1 MLHTHHLQNVWPLLP
16 AATSCHCRVSHTLRF
31 SLWQHCD
38 RDMGWSCTYLGVLCW
53 LLLSHTMI
61 FQLVFAE
68 RIQRMHSIFLPA
80 FLPSAITLQTLYLPR
95 TPTWQCTV
103 PNDTFK
109 SLKKT
114 QVLVLSP
121 NPLGLTFLQHTVLR
135 HVSNKVK
142 LRASKA
148 WLCGIP
154 GGRWHLP
161 QQHRW
166 KEKSNMIPS
175 PSSKV
180 LSVEHS
186 LHFLHYTN
194 WKKQNIL
201 KLLTWNHNTK
211 SHHLQCSE
219 VSSKPFFSFCLL
231 LGPNQNYPL
240 GKC

>member
-38 RDMGWSCTYLGVLCW
+38 RDMGWSCTYLGVLYW

-80 FLPSAITLQTLYLPR
+80 FLPSATTLQTVYLPR

-135 HVSNKVK
+135 RVSNKVK

-201 KLLTWNHNTK
+201 KL
-211 SHHLQCSE
+211 
-219 VSSKPFFSFCLL
+219 
-231 LGPNQNYPL
+231 
-240 GKC
+240 